1 MEAADSP
8 ILELVGLAVVLL
20 GVYWSIRGVG
30 QLFERHNVILVI
42 FYLVFLFPIAF
53 CHAFLLGVFGHSK
66 KQRLKNEIEKEVD
79 FQLSVEKEK
88 AKRR

>member
-1 MEAADSP
+1 MESADSP
-8 ILELVGLAVVLL
+8 ILALIGFALVLL
-20 GVYWSIRGVG
+20 GVYWSIRGLG
-30 QLFERHNVILVI
+30 QLFERHNIILVI

-66 KQRLKNEIEKEVD
+66 RQRLKNEIEKEVD